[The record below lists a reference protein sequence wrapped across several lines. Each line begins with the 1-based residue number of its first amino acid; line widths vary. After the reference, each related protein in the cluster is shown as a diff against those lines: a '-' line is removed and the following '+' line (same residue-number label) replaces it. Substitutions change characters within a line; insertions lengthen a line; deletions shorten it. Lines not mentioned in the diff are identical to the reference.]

1 MNKKS
6 TKLRGKPNRRTQIA
20 IKLRRILFGQT
31 VIVALLLLIQFSLYF
46 IFLLRLQQ
54 FASLYFKVSIVLSV
68 LFLIYLVNRKGK
80 NEYKLAWLFP
90 VFCFPVLGI
99 SLYFLFKYNQGG
111 IWLKK
116 KIIKIKTYSDSY
128 IQEKDRVDEIQNK
141 YPNIKDIS
149 QYLYS
154 YGRYPAYEGTRTKY
168 FCCGEDFFSDVLKS
182 FEKAK
187 KFIFMEFFIIEPSHI
202 LDRIL
207 EVLSKKVEEG
217 VEVRILFDSIGSIVL
232 SSSLLKHYFSVY
244 GIKSKVWLKFLPVFN
259 IGYNNRDH
267 RKIIVVDNKTAYTG
281 GVNISDEYANIESK
295 RFDYWK
301 DAGIK
306 LSGPAVHSFTL
317 MFLQMWN
324 VQNKKNQSYDNFEK
338 YISKKNVA
346 KLSSTENLNN
356 ECGLVIPYGD
366 DAYNNQEIAENVYYY
381 LLNKAQK
388 KVSIMTPYVIIDNTI
403 LDAMIFTAQRG
414 VEVELIVP
422 EHYDHF
428 ITFCVGR
435 TFIKTLIESGVKVYA
450 YQKGFIHSK
459 VFVTDSIYGTVGS
472 VNLDYRSFY
481 HHFECGTFLY
491 NTDSLIEAEKDFEK
505 TKLECKEIT
514 LDEYKKISW
523 YVRIIG
529 WFFRIF
535 SPLM

>member
-1 MNKKS
+1 
-6 TKLRGKPNRRTQIA
+6 
-20 IKLRRILFGQT
+20 
-31 VIVALLLLIQFSLYF
+31 
-46 IFLLRLQQ
+46 
-54 FASLYFKVSIVLSV
+54 
-68 LFLIYLVNRKGK
+68 
-80 NEYKLAWLFP
+80 
-90 VFCFPVLGI
+90 
-99 SLYFLFKYNQGG
+99 
-111 IWLKK
+111 
-116 KIIKIKTYSDSY
+116 
-128 IQEKDRVDEIQNK
+128 
-141 YPNIKDIS
+141 
-149 QYLYS
+149 
-154 YGRYPAYEGTRTKY
+154 
-168 FCCGEDFFSDVLKS
+168 
-182 FEKAK
+182 
-187 KFIFMEFFIIEPSHI
+187 ME
-202 LDRIL
+202 
-207 EVLSKKVEEG
+207 
-217 VEVRILFDSIGSIVL
+217 
-232 SSSLLKHYFSVY
+232 
-244 GIKSKVWLKFLPVFN
+244 
-259 IGYNNRDH
+259 
-267 RKIIVVDNKTAYTG
+267 
-281 GVNISDEYANIESK
+281 
-295 RFDYWK
+295 
-301 DAGIK
+301 
-306 LSGPAVHSFTL
+306 
-317 MFLQMWN
+317 Q
-324 VQNKKNQSYDNFEK
+324 EK

-514 LDEYKKISW
+514 LDEYKKIAW